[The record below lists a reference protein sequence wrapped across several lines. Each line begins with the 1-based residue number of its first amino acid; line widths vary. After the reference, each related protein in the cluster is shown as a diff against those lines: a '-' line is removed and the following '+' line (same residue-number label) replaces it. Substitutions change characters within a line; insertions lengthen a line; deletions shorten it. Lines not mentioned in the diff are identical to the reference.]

1 MAKYRINAMY
11 EYDAE
16 VEADSPE
23 EAEKVFLEDLNSH
36 YVGTYSM
43 EIDEVEEEED
53 EEDEEDE

>member
-53 EEDEEDE
+53 E